1 MPGFYDIEWDNSY
14 QVTLHQTFL
23 SQLVINRWF
32 YICAEPYV
40 GALSSIVSAFVSKW
54 LPLLGAIQSQHL
66 TYDHVTVLELFGE
79 RQSYDEV
86 LSSEEGDVTS
96 GEDLPAFFG
105 SRFKLV
111 PFNTRV
117 RKGRKIFSGLT
128 EVMVQAN
135 DIAPTYVSAFADVAL
150 AMNDVITAEGQD
162 LLPSL
167 LSPANTKHTGNIIT
181 QITTA
186 SWSGWSTQSSRK
198 IGRGA

>member
-14 QVTLHQTFL
+14 QLSLHQTYH

-32 YICAEPYV
+32 YICPEPYV
-40 GALSSIVSAFVSKW
+40 GALSSVLAAFIAKW
-54 LPLLGAIQSQHL
+54 IDILQPIQSANL
-66 TYDHVTVLELFGE
+66 TYDKVVIAELFGE
-79 RQSYDEV
+79 RQTAEELVGEV
-86 LSSEEGDVTS
+86 GGNDQ
-96 GEDLPAFFG
+96 GQDLPAFFG
-105 SRFKLV
+105 ARYRLS

-117 RKGRKIFSGLT
+117 RKGRKIFSGQR
-128 EVMVQAN
+128 ESAVQGD
-135 DIAPTYVSAFADVAL
+135 DIDPVYVTVYADVAL

-181 QITTA
+181 QIT
-186 SWSGWSTQSSRK
+186 SCIWSGWSTQSSRK